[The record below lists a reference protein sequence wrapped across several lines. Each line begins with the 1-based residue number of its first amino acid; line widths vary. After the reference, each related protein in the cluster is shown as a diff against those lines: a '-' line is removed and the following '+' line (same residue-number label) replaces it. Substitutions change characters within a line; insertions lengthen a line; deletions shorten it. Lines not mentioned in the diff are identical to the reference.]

1 MFQQTKRRAIDAKK
15 NFSDKA
21 DFGQTTYPHRLNFY
35 ERPPTLEIT
44 LEQFEEWAIHRLKVL
59 GEIESCLYRNKTPA
73 ELSLII
79 KPMLDKYLPLNAN
92 TAKAPFEAE
101 RRKDHYSHFILRLAF
116 ARSEELRSRFARA
129 ETELFKFRFMT
140 DDLREREQFLESLKL
155 GWGKVDED
163 EKLAMRD
170 SLAVATGI
178 KTVDGETFFK
188 VDWEKVS
195 DLVEQRRV
203 LLRAG
208 KAYVPVS
215 QQISLV
221 LAEFTRRLEASL
233 KFTAQ
238 ALPRLDEDDRLI
250 PILNHLSMK
259 FPTSEYNSDA
269 TLLNGAHITAANI
282 DGLVQHMPLCMRHLH
297 TTLRNDKHLKHFGRY
312 QYNLFLKGVGLS
324 VEESIIFWRQSFS
337 MITDEHFTKEY
348 RYNIRHA
355 YGLQGTGRNYK
366 PLSCQQILTER
377 APTAGHAH
385 GCPYRHFSM
394 DNLIASLNAAGIH
407 DRDLLKGIKTD
418 VEATKYHIAC
428 NRVFE
433 HVHARELKR
442 EKESE
447 AASGRFKETIV
458 HPNEYFTRSFMLK
471 NPDSAAVEG
480 MGNHQNIDTGVD
492 PML

>member
-1 MFQQTKRRAIDAKK
+1 MFQQKRRPIDSKK
-15 NFSDKA
+15 NFGKTA

-35 ERPPTLEIT
+35 NLPPTAEVT
-44 LEQFEEWAIHRLKVL
+44 LEQFEQWAIDRLRIL

-73 ELSLII
+73 ELSATITPL
-79 KPMLDKYLPLNAN
+79 LDQYLPLSAN
-92 TAKAPFEAE
+92 TAKARGEEEE

-116 ARSEELRSRFARA
+116 ARSEELRNRFTRA
-129 ETELFKFRFMT
+129 ETVLFKLRFTT
-140 DDLREREQFLESLKL
+140 DDPRERSAFVSSLGFDWETVGDDEKRALRESLI
-155 GWGKVDED
+155 
-163 EKLAMRD
+163 A
-170 SLAVATGI
+170 ATGMKSI
-178 KTVDGETFFK
+178 DGESFFK

-221 LAEFTRRLEASL
+221 LAEFTQGLENAL
-233 KFTAQ
+233 KRTAQ

-250 PILNHLSMK
+250 PILNHLSLG
-259 FPTSEYNSDA
+259 FTTSEYTNSN
-269 TLLNGAHITAANI
+269 TTTLNGATITAGSI
-282 DGLVQHMPLCMRHLH
+282 DGLVQYMPLCMRHLH
-297 TTLRNDKHLKHFGRY
+297 TTLRRDKHLKHFGRY
-312 QYNLFLKGVGLS
+312 QYNLFLKGIGLS
-324 VEESIIFWRQSFS
+324 VEESLIFWRQSFS
-337 MITDEHFTKEY
+337 LMTDDQFTKEY

-377 APTAGHAH
+377 APTAGQAH
-385 GCPYRHFSM
+385 GCPYRHFSV

-407 DRDLLKGIKTD
+407 DRDLLKGVKTD
-418 VEATKYHIAC
+418 VEATKFHIAC

-433 HVHARELKR
+433 HAHARELK
-442 EKESE
+442 KESE
-447 AASGRFKETIV
+447 TGSARFKETII
-458 HPNEYFTRSFMLK
+458 HPNEYFTRSFMLR

-480 MGNHQNIDTGVD
+480 MGNHQAVDTGVD